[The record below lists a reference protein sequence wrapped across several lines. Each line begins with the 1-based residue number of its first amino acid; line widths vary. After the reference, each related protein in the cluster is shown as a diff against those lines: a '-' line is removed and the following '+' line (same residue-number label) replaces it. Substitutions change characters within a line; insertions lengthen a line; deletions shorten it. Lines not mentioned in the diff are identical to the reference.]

1 MNIVV
6 FGTGPFAVPAFSG
19 LLDSKHVVRAVVT
32 RPITDPGQRRRSA
45 ANPVRDLA
53 ETAGLPIL
61 DPPTANDPKFV
72 QTLKSYAAD
81 LFFVCDFGQILSKAA
96 LGAASLGGINLH
108 ASLLPKYRGAAP
120 INWAIYHG
128 EKETG
133 VTVIFMTPKL
143 DAGPA
148 LTAARIEIGQ
158 HDTAVDVERKLSAL
172 GVDAVRSA
180 IEMLENWNGLDP
192 IGSVQDNSL
201 ATKAPRLKK
210 TDGQIDWTRSAEQ
223 IVCQIRAFQPW
234 PGTYTQIQSPG
245 KSPLRLIIH
254 RASVMNV
261 ETDAPPAVVVAADKK
276 LLAVQ
281 TGQSALLIEQIQP
294 AGKRSMPVED
304 FLRGHSIQIGQVLG

>member
-32 RPITDPGQRRRSA
+32 RPISDPGQRRKSA

-53 ETAGLPIL
+53 QRAGLPVL
-61 DPPTANDPKFV
+61 DPATANDPKFV
-72 QTLKSYAAD
+72 QTLKSYSAD
-81 LFFVCDFGQILSKAA
+81 LFFVCDFGQILSNAA
-96 LGAASLGGINLH
+96 LAAARLGGINLH

-128 EKETG
+128 ERETG

-143 DAGPA
+143 DAGPS
-148 LTAARIEIGQ
+148 LTVAELEIGP
-158 HDTAVDVERKLSAL
+158 HDTAVDVEAKLSVL
-172 GVDAVRSA
+172 GVDAVLSA
-180 IEMLENWNGLDP
+180 IEMLEDWNGVDP
-192 IGSVQDNSL
+192 IGTVQDPCL

-210 TDGQIDWTRSAEQ
+210 TDGQIDWTRTAEQ

-245 KSPLRLIIH
+245 KPPLRLIIQ
-254 RASVMNV
+254 RASVMNI
-261 ETDAPPAVVVAADKK
+261 ETDAPPAVVVASDNK

-294 AGKRSMPVED
+294 AGKRAMPIED
-304 FLRGHSIQIGQVLG
+304 FLRGHRIQIGQVLG